1 MSGLMSRSGAELSDP
16 RTGSAPTSSRSI
28 GRTRRR
34 VVCAVATVGLT
45 GALVTAGW
53 LPSGA
58 SDKATIYLVQGLP
71 GAAVDFSLDGQ
82 QVAGNVG
89 GAKVVGPFQ
98 VSAGQVKL
106 AFSWKGSPTLV
117 RTMTVKAG
125 WNGDVVLHLPEAGTG
140 EEVTTFKN
148 DLNAVPKGKATLT
161 VAHVAAVPP
170 ADIQVNNKVLFANVA
185 NGESLNLTVPADTYS
200 VKVVPTGKTSPVF
213 LGPLNINVK
222 AGSLNRVYAFG
233 RPSDKTMNVA
243 VHTIAVRSTGSG
255 APKRVPTGSA
265 GMAADARPV
274 SLSPFL
280 K

>member
-1 MSGLMSRSGAELSDP
+1 MAGFVTGARASVP
-16 RTGSAPTSSRSI
+16 HSSARPTV
-28 GRTRRR
+28 RTRRR
-34 VVCAVATVGLT
+34 VICALATVGLT
-45 GALVTAGW
+45 GALVTASW

-58 SDKATIYLVQGLP
+58 SDNATIYLVQGLP
-71 GAAVDFSLDGQ
+71 GAAVSFALDGH
-82 QVAGNVG
+82 QVATNVG

-98 VSAGQVKL
+98 VPAGQVKL

-140 EEVTTFKN
+140 EAVTTFKN

-170 ADIQVNNKVLFANVA
+170 ADIQVDNKVLFANVA

-200 VKVVPTGKTSPVF
+200 VKVVPTGKNSPVF
-213 LGPLNINVK
+213 LGPLNLAVK
-222 AGSLNRVYAFG
+222 SGSLNRVYAFG

-243 VHTIAVRSTGSG
+243 VHTIAVRSSGSG

-280 K
+280 R